1 MATLHFP
8 HTTFSLGLALLC
20 IPLVASAAPCMQI
33 TLTGTQ
39 SGPAVYNGQAGAGT
53 LIRYGDDAN
62 NCSTVM
68 IQVDSGRGTNMR
80 LSQTSV
86 VPTQL
91 NAILFTH
98 MHGDHSEGLP
108 DLLKHRWM
116 WDKKNSK
123 VDIVCSDDQKSSYGH
138 TVSCQN
144 YIKHIGDAFLK
155 SGEIEQRRVEG
166 GGENRAKGG
175 LSDLTKVITFTP
187 KEDIQVVWKSGDVV
201 VRAIRST
208 HIPGHASY
216 RIDTPAGSVVVG
228 GDAANDTLTLPRKH
242 STSDQVERLA
252 QGVDVIVHSTMHPVM
267 GATRDSGMP
276 AEVFNRQSGTTDL
289 GAMASRAKAKY
300 LMLTHLAP
308 SIGATSQG
316 AYKIP
321 GGPLSEDDFR
331 NAVKASGY
339 TGTVIVGR
347 DLTTLRIP
355 EQK

>member
-80 LSQTSV
+80 LSQISV

-187 KEDIQVVWKSGDVV
+187 KEDI
-201 VRAIRST
+201 R
-208 HIPGHASY
+208 
-216 RIDTPAGSVVVG
+216 
-228 GDAANDTLTLPRKH
+228 
-242 STSDQVERLA
+242 
-252 QGVDVIVHSTMHPVM
+252 
-267 GATRDSGMP
+267 
-276 AEVFNRQSGTTDL
+276 
-289 GAMASRAKAKY
+289 
-300 LMLTHLAP
+300 
-308 SIGATSQG
+308 
-316 AYKIP
+316 
-321 GGPLSEDDFR
+321 GGPAKPDRGISE
-331 NAVKASGY
+331 V
-339 TGTVIVGR
+339 
-347 DLTTLRIP
+347 LL
-355 EQK
+355 